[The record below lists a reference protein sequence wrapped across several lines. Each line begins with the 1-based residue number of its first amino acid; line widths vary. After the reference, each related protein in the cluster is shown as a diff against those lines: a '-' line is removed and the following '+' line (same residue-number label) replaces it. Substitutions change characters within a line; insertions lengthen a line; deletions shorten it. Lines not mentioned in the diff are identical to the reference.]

1 MRVRRGRRQ
10 GRNFVSEAEARE
22 GFEDEES
29 DEEGYEDY
37 FEICC
42 GGGRESRSFKKYKLE
57 GAKTEK

>member
-1 MRVRRGRRQ
+1 
-10 GRNFVSEAEARE
+10 VSEAEARE